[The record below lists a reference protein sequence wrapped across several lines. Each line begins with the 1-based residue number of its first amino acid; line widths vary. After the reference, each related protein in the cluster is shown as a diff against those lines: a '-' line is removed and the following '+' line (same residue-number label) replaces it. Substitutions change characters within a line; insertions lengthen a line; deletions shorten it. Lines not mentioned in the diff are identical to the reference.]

1 MVCTVRVSTT
11 AQFCEKLGT
20 LMMNPIYH
28 STNVSLQQQCQT
40 TEEEKAITE
49 TRRNVHSLGMQSGA
63 DSVTLTLMLGL
74 RSLHHF
80 ASTLMLG
87 LRSLHHFVSPES
99 ARLLY
104 SLTRRFT
111 FGTWNQH
118 SVDVYWCAKFQIIT
132 TGGFRFIVTTRP
144 HTRMH
149 HDKVI
154 AIPASP
160 QYVIVADNNL

>member
-1 MVCTVRVSTT
+1 
-11 AQFCEKLGT
+11 
-20 LMMNPIYH
+20 MNPIYH

-80 ASTLMLG
+80 
-87 LRSLHHFVSPES
+87 VSPES
-99 ARLLY
+99 AHLLY

-118 SVDVYWCAKFQIIT
+118 SVDVY
-132 TGGFRFIVTTRP
+132 
-144 HTRMH
+144 
-149 HDKVI
+149 
-154 AIPASP
+154 
-160 QYVIVADNNL
+160 